1 MAPDRS
7 RTGNPA
13 VDAPPVRNRTRGRG
27 RLLPDRAAGGPG
39 PRVHP
44 LAPAVP
50 EHGARARR
58 GDHPEHDSATTGP
71 DAMIIRLFT
80 ASGDF
85 QRSMYP
91 APIMIR
97 FP

>member
-1 MAPDRS
+1 MPRPYGTVPGAGAACFPIVPQAAPAPGSTRSPRRS
-7 RTGNPA
+7 RNT
-13 VDAPPVRNRTRGRG
+13 VRERDA
-27 RLLPDRAAGGPG
+27 
-39 PRVHP
+39 
-44 LAPAVP
+44 
-50 EHGARARR
+50 
-58 GDHPEHDSATTGP
+58 ATTGP